1 MSNLTSRRILVVF
14 WMMTIALFLCLIG
27 ALVLAWGK
35 AGKYNGDSEIYKT
48 YTLEEFDSLSPSE
61 KKNCIVVKDIC
72 PPRGVIYDDCDR
84 PLVSNIQV
92 YPLGIDGKNFN
103 VNNKYFKK
111 GDAYLDTLINDLASQ
126 FYELFRERYP
136 KKDLAFYKAKFSDA
150 FKNHKHVQ
158 LFNEEQVQKEK
169 QMILDKD
176 LYLISQM
183 PVFCGT
189 IKKEDRARY
198 GLDQNANIKF
208 AYILDKGSRKIFVR
222 VHPYGEL
229 SRRILGSAVM
239 KNGIDGSEIFSPIL
253 AGKAGQRKTL
263 FINGVSIPLESQ
275 EAPVAGG
282 NVHTTLD
289 IDIQK
294 IVHNELLRK
303 TEQLRPNWACAIVM
317 ETATGDIK
325 AISNFAPQTTV
336 GDSIYNEVRNN
347 AMVAEAAEPGSTF
360 KLASLLA
367 FLEQTNCDT
376 SRRYSI
382 NVHTFDVKGRQYR
395 KQDNEKAAAKG
406 EQTGISPKE
415 IIQRSSNIGI
425 SMMIRDAFPNDYQGY
440 IRKLDSLYITLGFS
454 AQIGK
459 LPPLNLKYNTKNFHE
474 QYASYF
480 GAGFYMQPMQTLV
493 YYNAV
498 ANNGKMMQPR
508 FVTYTQVG
516 NTKVEYP
523 PVVIREQIA
532 SPKAIRIAK
541 EYLRAVVAEYPGTAR
556 RFNDE
561 NLPFAGKTG
570 TRDIYDRAAGKYDK
584 NRNSISFCG
593 YFPADN
599 PKYTCIVY
607 MYNVI
612 GGSDQAVEVFAN
624 IAKQIMEPAKQIDKT
639 QKQAPAVKPIRTAD
653 YKTIARSWGVQLPQL
668 PKAKYIVSSR
678 DDSGMKVYKMETTN
692 KMPSVIGLS
701 ASDAIYEL
709 KKAGFKVSIV
719 GSGAVVKQEYIP
731 KQNLVLLTLRSG

>member
-1 MSNLTSRRILVVF
+1 MSSVTPKRITIVSWGMFIAILFCLV
-14 WMMTIALFLCLIG
+14 G
-27 ALVLAWGK
+27 VLRLAIGK
-35 AGKYNGDSEIYKT
+35 AGKYNGDDNLYKT
-48 YTLEEFDSLSPSE
+48 YSLEEYDSLDQSE
-61 KKNCIVVKDIC
+61 KLNCIVEKNIS

-84 PLVSNIQV
+84 PLVSNVQV
-92 YPLGIDGKNFN
+92 YPLGIDGKNFDFSE
-103 VNNKYFKK
+103 KYFKK
-111 GDAYLDTLINDLASQ
+111 GDAHLDTLIQDLAVS
-126 FYELFRERYP
+126 FYNLFHERYP
-136 KKDLAFYKAKFSDA
+136 QKKLDFYKEKFATA
-150 FKNHKHVQ
+150 FKEKKRVQ

-176 LYLISQM
+176 LNIIAQL

-189 IKKEDRARY
+189 IQPEDRARY
-198 GLDQNANIKF
+198 GLDEKAKINF
-208 AYILDKGSRKIFVR
+208 SYILDKGSRKIFVR

-229 SRRILGSAVM
+229 SKRILGSAVSR
-239 KNGIDGSEIFSPIL
+239 NGIDGSEKFSPIL
-253 AGKAGQRKTL
+253 AGKAGLRKTL
-263 FINGVSIPLESQ
+263 FVNGISIPLES
-275 EAPVAGG
+275 EESPMDGG
-282 NVHTTLD
+282 HIHTTLN

-294 IVHNELLRK
+294 IVHNELLKK
-303 TEQLRPNWACAIVM
+303 TEKLRPNWSCAIVM

-336 GDSIYNEVRNN
+336 GDSVYVEVRNN

-415 IIQRSSNIGI
+415 IIQRSSNVGV

-508 FVTYTQVG
+508 FVSYAQIG
-516 NTKVEYP
+516 NTKIEYP

-570 TRDIYDRAAGKYDK
+570 TRDIYDRSAGKYDK

-599 PKYTCIVY
+599 PQYTCIVY
-607 MYNVI
+607 MYNVV

-624 IAKQIMEPAKQIDKT
+624 IAKKIMATSKSIDKT
-639 QKQAPAVKPIRTAD
+639 QKNIPVYKPLRKVD
-653 YKTIARSWGVQLPQL
+653 YEKIARNWGVKISQVSG
-668 PKAKYIVSSR
+668 KYVVASS
-678 DDSGMKVYKMETTN
+678 DHQSVEPYEIKVEN
-692 KMPSVIGLS
+692 KIPYVVGLS
-701 ASDAIYEL
+701 AADAIYEL
-709 KKAGFKVSIV
+709 KKAGFKVSV
-719 GSGAVVKQEYIP
+719 SGFGLVVKQEYFA
-731 KQNLVLLTLRSG
+731 KQNMVVLTLRSG